1 EGWKDQERRQVLRQA
16 AQAGEDRIDQDGD
29 HHRLRTSDAIGD
41 DAEGD
46 ARQTP
51 GQEFSGEDQSAGIGH
66 RFGISRA
73 DQVADAR
80 KHHEREDR
88 KIHGVEH
95 PRQAG
100 GCERNPDGP
109 RQRRGSRVEEA
120 AIERAHGYL
129 SSSPCKLESPDHG
142 RRGRAERLGQEG
154 TGLWTGANLGYP
166 RADHCGRVLA
176 WGGTAM
182 PPAAEMI
189 GSFRFSTGCLP
200 VSERGTPVRALRGR
214 GIPSVEPL
222 PDRALR
228 VQITKWSLPGAGI
241 LSGRLC
247 GLRQEGT
254 RQAAADDLFLGLNL
268 AGRSTALQRQRE
280 IMIDHGD
287 AVFLSC
293 AEGPFTITRPTPV
306 RFIGL
311 RVPRRTLA
319 PLVAGLDGPVMRV
332 IPSATAGLNLLAK
345 YSGGLVE
352 SQGLVS
358 TEVPRLVAAHLR
370 DLIALSCA
378 PSHDRQIINLEVL

>member
-1 EGWKDQERRQVLRQA
+1 
-16 AQAGEDRIDQDGD
+16 
-29 HHRLRTSDAIGD
+29 
-41 DAEGD
+41 
-46 ARQTP
+46 
-51 GQEFSGEDQSAGIGH
+51 
-66 RFGISRA
+66 
-73 DQVADAR
+73 
-80 KHHEREDR
+80 
-88 KIHGVEH
+88 
-95 PRQAG
+95 
-100 GCERNPDGP
+100 
-109 RQRRGSRVEEA
+109 
-120 AIERAHGYL
+120 
-129 SSSPCKLESPDHG
+129 
-142 RRGRAERLGQEG
+142 
-154 TGLWTGANLGYP
+154 
-166 RADHCGRVLA
+166 
-176 WGGTAM
+176 M

-200 VSERGTPVRALRGR
+200 VSERATAVRELRER
-214 GIPSVEPL
+214 GILPVEPL

-254 RQAAADDLFLGLNL
+254 RQAATDDLFLGLNL

-332 IPSATAGLNLLAK
+332 IPSETDGLKLLAK
-345 YSGGLVE
+345 YIGALVD
-352 SQGLVS
+352 SQALVS
-358 TEVPRLVAAHLR
+358 TEVSRLVAAHLR
-370 DLIALSCA
+370 DLIALSVGA
-378 PSHDRQIINLEVL
+378 TRDGVVAAQARGVRAAWLEAIKRDITANLEDCALTVAAVAARHRVTPRYVHKLFESEGVTFTQFILRQRLDEAYRMLRDPRFAARSISSIAYDVGFGDISYFNRAFRQRYKVTPSDTRNCAEL